1 MKQDHSRTHTPGL
14 TLSVCRMQLKI
25 IQMDATGCYD
35 TENGTEDE
43 EEVAVNDTENGTED
57 EEEMPVNSSPLF
69 SDTECS
75 DFD

>member
-1 MKQDHSRTHTPGL
+1 
-14 TLSVCRMQLKI
+14 V
-25 IQMDATGCYD
+25 AVND

-57 EEEMPVNSSPLF
+57 EEEVPVNSSPLF